1 MNAQAIQAS
10 EIGKD
15 VSTTLH
21 VLDLRHEL
29 ADVKDRLR
37 QAIDLLELSRD
48 TIVQLRSHV
57 ATLEHMC
64 VWSESSWRRITSD
77 LMESQCASVLQS
89 FVVPVASRAVVTLA
103 VEQTPSQ
110 LSRSSALAP
119 VISHSKARNM
129 FGRRGDMQTP
139 RSPEFPIHMYHD
151 ALSSLDIIHKTE
163 HFQQAVIMAEQSITT
178 QHLQHEVQRLK
189 ADMRLER
196 YKVKQRDDARD
207 KQYSSSLSAFEWCNK
222 QMYNHLDRSVA
233 HVADHA
239 FASADMF
246 ALTVHAFLTE
256 LVLLAEAT
264 NHQRHTE
271 DDKTEVV
278 ERHLEYMESIAQRL
292 ESMCMV
298 VGTDDVLSTL
308 SGHLRG
314 QSQGAPSAHRRPVH
328 GGDVEPSRLEALL
341 LMSPGGD

>member
-1 MNAQAIQAS
+1 MNAQAILAS
-10 EIGKD
+10 EG

-48 TIVQLRSHV
+48 TIFQLRSHV
-57 ATLEHMC
+57 ATLEQMC

-77 LMESQCASVLQS
+77 LMECQCASVLQS
-89 FVVPVASRAVVTLA
+89 LVVPVASRAVATLA
-103 VEQTPSQ
+103 IEQPPSQ

-119 VISHSKARNM
+119 VISQSKARNM
-129 FGRRGDMQTP
+129 FERRGDMQTP
-139 RSPEFPIHMYHD
+139 HSPEFPIHMYHD
-151 ALSSLDIIHKTE
+151 ALSSLDILHKAE
-163 HFQQAVIMAEQSITT
+163 QFQQAVIMAEQNITM

-196 YKVKQRDDARD
+196 YKLKQRDDARD
-207 KQYSSSLSAFEWCNK
+207 KQFLNSLSAIEWCNE
-222 QMYNHLDRSVA
+222 QMYNHLDCSIA

-246 ALTVHAFLTE
+246 AVTVQALLTE

-264 NHQRHTE
+264 NHQRHTD
-271 DDKTEVV
+271 DDKMEVV

-292 ESMCMV
+292 ESMCLV
-298 VGTDDVLSTL
+298 VGTDDVLSTM

-314 QSQGAPSAHRRPVH
+314 QSQGAPSAHRRLVH
-328 GGDVEPSRLEALL
+328 GDDVEPSRLEALL